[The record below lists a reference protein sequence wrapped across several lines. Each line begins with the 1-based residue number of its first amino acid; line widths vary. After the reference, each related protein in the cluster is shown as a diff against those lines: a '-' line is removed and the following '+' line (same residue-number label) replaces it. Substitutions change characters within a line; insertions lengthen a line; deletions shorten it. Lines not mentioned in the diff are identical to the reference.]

1 MSKRFGGKYSPDGE
15 TAQSSGD
22 ARPRRPR
29 FEVDPAGGRSNVMFS
44 PPIVLLATTFS
55 DGARSLTAGLIGA
68 ALLGLGAWL
77 LRDGMR
83 AEAAYAARKIARRP
97 AIPRKIFA
105 AILCGLGTA
114 AGVVAHMTD
123 GAGIFSAVLFG
134 LCVCALHLV
143 AFGIDPLT
151 SKGMDGIDTFQQDRV
166 ARVIDEAEK
175 HLIGMSDAIKR
186 AGDRQA
192 EGRLASFQDT
202 ARDLIRT
209 VEEDPRDLTAARKY
223 LSVYL
228 RGARDATIKFADI
241 YSRTGDTQ
249 SRADYFA
256 LLDDL
261 DKNFADRNQKSL
273 LDDRSDLTVEIDVL
287 RERLSRE
294 GVRLERD

>member
-1 MSKRFGGKYSPDGE
+1 MSKRFGGKYSPDGQ
-15 TAQSSGD
+15 TGSAQD
-22 ARPRRPR
+22 APRRR
-29 FEVDPAGGRSNVMFS
+29 NVEVDAAGGRINVMFA
-44 PPIVLLATTFS
+44 PPIVLLATTFT
-55 DGARSLTAGLIGA
+55 DGARGLTVGLIGA

-83 AEAAYAARKIARRP
+83 AEAAYHSRKIARRP

-105 AILCGLGTA
+105 GVLCGLGA
-114 AGVVAHMTD
+114 AAAVIAHQND
-123 GAGIFSAVLFG
+123 GAGLVSAVLFG
-134 LCVCALHLV
+134 LCASALHLV

-151 SKGMDGIDTFQQDRV
+151 SKGMEGVDTFQQDRV

-175 HLIGMSDAIKR
+175 HLHAMADDIKR

-192 EGRLASFQDT
+192 EGRVSMFQDT

-209 VEEDPRDLTAARKY
+209 VEEDPRDLTAARKF

-228 RGARDATIKFADI
+228 RGARDATAKYADI
-241 YSRTGDTQ
+241 YSRTQDPQART
-249 SRADYFA
+249 DYFA

-261 DKNFADRNQKSL
+261 DKNFAARNQKSL

-294 GVRLERD
+294 GVRLDES

>member
-1 MSKRFGGKYSPDGE
+1 MAKRYGGKYSPDGQDTDQNN
-15 TAQSSGD
+15 TA
-22 ARPRRPR
+22 RTPRVKL
-29 FEVDPAGGRSNVMFS
+29 EVDAAGGRVNVMFS

-68 ALLGLGAWL
+68 AVLGLGAWL
-77 LRDGMR
+77 LRDGVR
-83 AEAAYAARKIARRP
+83 AEAAYQARKIARRP

-105 AILCGLGTA
+105 AVLCGLGTA
-114 AGVVAHMTD
+114 AAVVAHLNDT
-123 GAGIFSAVLFG
+123 AGLISAVLFG
-134 LCVCALHLV
+134 LCASALHIA
-143 AFGIDPLT
+143 AFGIDPLS
-151 SKGMDGIDTFQQDRV
+151 SKGMEGVDTFQQDRV

-175 HLIGMSDAIKR
+175 HLHAMSDAIKR

-192 EGRLASFQDT
+192 ETRLATFQDT

-228 RGARDATIKFADI
+228 RGARDATTKFADI
-241 YSRTGDTQ
+241 YSRTQDAEA
-249 SRADYFA
+249 RADYFA

-261 DKNFADRNQKSL
+261 DKNFAARNQKSL

-294 GVRLERD
+294 GVRLK

>member
-1 MSKRFGGKYSPDGE
+1 MAQRFGGKYSPDGE
-15 TAQSSGD
+15 STD
-22 ARPRRPR
+22 AASRTPRARL
-29 FEVDPAGGRSNVMFS
+29 EVDPAGGRVNVMFS
-44 PPIVLLATTFS
+44 PPIVLVATTFS

-77 LRDGMR
+77 LRDGVR
-83 AEAAYAARKIARRP
+83 AEAAFMARKIARRP

-105 AILCGLGTA
+105 AVLCGLGAGA
-114 AGVVAHMTD
+114 AVIAHLNDT
-123 GAGIFSAVLFG
+123 AGILSAVLFG
-134 LCVCALHLV
+134 LCTSALHLA

-151 SKGMDGIDTFQQDRV
+151 SKGMEGIDTFQQDRV

-175 HLIGMSDAIKR
+175 HLAGMTDAIKR
-186 AGDRQA
+186 AGDRPA
-192 EGRLASFQDT
+192 EGRVAMFQDT

-209 VEEDPRDLTAARKY
+209 VEEDPRDLTAARKF

-241 YSRTGDTQ
+241 YSRTQDAQ
-249 SRADYFA
+249 ARADYFA

-261 DKNFADRNQKSL
+261 DKNFAARNQKSL

-294 GVRLERD
+294 GVRLEDR